1 MVNATVEGIF
11 NGTIVE
17 LFRPPQDNGNGSS
30 TGNNGTSP
38 VSSGGSG
45 SSFNS
50 LTDQADTGEGTAQ
63 ADSIEGLKGDD
74 TIEGRSGGDII
85 LGIRTM
91 IAFWEKGVMIL
102 CLVIKTRILC

>member
-17 LFRPPQDNGNGSS
+17 LFRPLPDN
-30 TGNNGTSP
+30 
-38 VSSGGSG
+38 G

-50 LTDQADTGEGTAQ
+50 IILTDQADTREGTAE